1 MKNIKFGKID
11 NFVLFGGG
19 QIIAEICN
27 FLKKNKKNILVL
39 TSKDQAAEII
49 YPNKTT
55 LKRYLVDNKIKYKI
69 LKNLKDKSKWSPFI
83 KENTIAIS
91 NRCRWIF
98 KLNDLKFFKNNLLN
112 YHGTSLPS
120 FRGGGGNSWNIMMN
134 NFISGATIHLI
145 DNRIDLGKSVL
156 NKKFSFP
163 KKIRSSLANM
173 HLFSM
178 QFQKKVII
186 EFLKDLLKNKMFI
199 VKEIIND
206 KSSSYWPRIKSEKHG
221 WINWSWNA
229 DDIVNFIHS
238 FSDPYPGAATF
249 INNKIIR
256 FKLAKLANSKLK
268 FHPFQFG
275 LIYRKTYKEIYVA
288 TKMGGVILDISK
300 LKNTK
305 NLLGKRLI
313 TKSIILDKALESTF

>member
-1 MKNIKFGKID
+1 
-11 NFVLFGGG
+11 
-19 QIIAEICN
+19 
-27 FLKKNKKNILVL
+27 
-39 TSKDQAAEII
+39 
-49 YPNKTT
+49 
-55 LKRYLVDNKIKYKI
+55 
-69 LKNLKDKSKWSPFI
+69 
-83 KENTIAIS
+83 
-91 NRCRWIF
+91 
-98 KLNDLKFFKNNLLN
+98 
-112 YHGTSLPS
+112 
-120 FRGGGGNSWNIMMN
+120 
-134 NFISGATIHLI
+134 
-145 DNRIDLGKSVL
+145 
-156 NKKFSFP
+156 
-163 KKIRSSLANM
+163 M